1 MTDIVMSEKGEPMDL
16 IERQAVIDALRDWYD
31 GMIISSFR
39 GIEKVIK
46 ALPSVQP
53 EREGQWM
60 PDKDCYSEM
69 RFICSQCQKSE
80 AVPTTRFVDYYKPIW
95 NFCPH
100 CGARM
105 WG

>member
-1 MTDIVMSEKGEPMDL
+1 MSILKVNGMDKYGY
-16 IERQAVIDALRDWYD
+16 I
-31 GMIISSFR
+31 
-39 GIEKVIK
+39 GIETLLNFCENSKDHAVTPNDFMRMNRLK
-46 ALPSVQP
+46 KP
-53 EREGQWM
+53 ERKTGQWI
-60 PDKDCYSEM
+60 PDDSCYSEM
-69 RFICSQCQKSE
+69 RFICSQCKKSE